1 MIPRMP
7 RWQSYVATT
16 TQPIFTPEQCKMII
30 DAGHQCAPEQ
40 AKVGGGEEGKYVEAF
55 WLIPVEGRAEIF
67 DAFAKQN
74 DLRLGSPYRI
84 NGVEYIRIQ
93 NRKTLNA
100 LLMMVPPCLI
110 DANQRVKAF
119 VEVMQMINSR
129 EHLTQEGRD
138 KIELLKQ
145 KMHKWYSKDSE
156 HYAGRQRWEGGW
168 KRWKQ

>member
-1 MIPRMP
+1 MLSSPKQKIWLTKSTGTVIELISKDTFIGIMMSNSPHVI
-7 RWQSYVATT
+7 WQKAR
-16 TQPIFTPEQCKMII
+16 ER
-30 DAGHQCAPEQ
+30 
-40 AKVGGGEEGKYVEAF
+40 GEEGKYVEAF

-74 DLRLGSPYRI
+74 DLRLGSPYSI

-119 VEVMQMINSR
+119 VEVMQMINSK
-129 EHLTQEGRD
+129 EHLTQEGRN

-145 KMHKWYSKDSE
+145 NMHKWYSKDSE
-156 HYAGRQRWEGGW
+156 HYTERKRWAEGW
-168 KRWKQ
+168 KQ